1 MNDFT
6 IEIEDRGGLDVV
18 DGIKCTR
25 LELRGGC
32 PPCSPHYSSMEVE
45 QGVMDT
51 PADASELPPS
61 ERDDKLIGRP

>member
-1 MNDFT
+1 
-6 IEIEDRGGLDVV
+6 V